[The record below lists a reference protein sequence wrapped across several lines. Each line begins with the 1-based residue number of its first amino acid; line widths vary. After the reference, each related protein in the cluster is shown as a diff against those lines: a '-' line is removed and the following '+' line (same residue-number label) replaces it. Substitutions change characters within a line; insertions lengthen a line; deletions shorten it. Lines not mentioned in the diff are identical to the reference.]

1 MWANNLRILGVV
13 LGTLALY
20 TLIANKIP
28 QVQSEVPQ
36 ALTLGANVTPEQLV
50 SAGDQLYHG
59 AGGCTACHGLGTR
72 APNLL
77 TDEKGQG
84 PIGARCGKRE
94 AGKDCKAYLHESLE
108 SPRAYV
114 VAGYEPIMP
123 EMGRILSPQQLW
135 ALVAFLESNGGTV
148 DVSASDIPAASGP
161 AASRANS
168 GAAGAPTAAGIA
180 SGSTTSTPST
190 SSTPSAGIAGGST
203 DPMTII
209 RGAGCTGCHK
219 INGEGGAIGPDLT
232 HVGSRLSAN
241 LIRESILLP
250 DAKVAKGFEKFKG
263 IMPKT
268 FGNQLTAAQFEA
280 LVQFLSGHK

>member
-1 MWANNLRILGVV
+1 MWAINLRIIGIVLGV
-13 LGTLALY
+13 LALY

-28 QVQSEVPQ
+28 QVQSEVPK
-36 ALTLGANVTPEQLV
+36 ALNLSSNVTPEQLV
-50 SAGDQLYHG
+50 SAGDQLFHG

-94 AGKDCKAYLHESLE
+94 PGKDCKAYLYESLT

-148 DVSASDIPAASGP
+148 EVSAAEIPAARAAP
-161 AASRANS
+161 AR
-168 GAAGAPTAAGIA
+168 GGAGAPGGAKAAGD
-180 SGSTTSTPST
+180 
-190 SSTPSAGIAGGST
+190 AGG
-203 DPMTII
+203 
-209 RGAGCTGCHK
+209 G
-219 INGEGGAIGPDLT
+219 
-232 HVGSRLSAN
+232 
-241 LIRESILLP
+241 
-250 DAKVAKGFEKFKG
+250 
-263 IMPKT
+263 
-268 FGNQLTAAQFEA
+268 
-280 LVQFLSGHK
+280 

>member
-1 MWANNLRILGVV
+1 MWGTNLRIIGVV

-28 QVQSEVPQ
+28 QVQSEVPK
-36 ALTLGANVTPEQLV
+36 ALSLGANVTPEQLV

-84 PIGARCGKRE
+84 PIGVRCAKRE
-94 AGKDCKAYLHESLE
+94 AGKDCKAYIYESLT
-108 SPRAYV
+108 SPKAYV
-114 VAGYEPIMP
+114 VQGYEPIMP

-135 ALVAFLESNGGTV
+135 ALVAFLESNGGAV
-148 DVSASDIPAASGP
+148 DVKASDIPP
-161 AASRANS
+161 AAAAP
-168 GAAGAPTAAGIA
+168 AAGGAGGSGSSGGIA
-180 SGSTTSTPST
+180 N
-190 SSTPSAGIAGGST
+190 GST
-203 DPMTII
+203 DPMAII

-232 HVGSRLSAN
+232 HVGGRLSAN

-250 DAKVAKGFEKFKG
+250 DAKTAKGFEKFKG
-263 IMPKT
+263 VMPKT
-268 FGNQLTAAQFEA
+268 FGHQLTGEQLEA
-280 LVQFLSGHK
+280 LVQFLASHK

>member
-1 MWANNLRILGVV
+1 MWAINLRIFGVV

-28 QVQSEVPQ
+28 QVQSEVPR
-36 ALTLGANVTPEQLV
+36 ALSLGANATPEQLA

-94 AGKDCKAYLHESLE
+94 PGKDCKAYLYESLTN
-108 SPRAYV
+108 PRAYV
-114 VAGYEPIMP
+114 VSGYEPIMP

-135 ALVAFLESNGGTV
+135 ALVAFLESQGGNV
-148 DVSASDIPAASGP
+148 DVKASDIPAASG
-161 AASRANS
+161 AS
-168 GAAGAPTAAGIA
+168 AAGGTGAPSAA
-180 SGSTTSTPST
+180 TT
-190 SSTPSAGIAGGST
+190 AGIAGGST

-209 RGAGCTGCHK
+209 RGAGCTACHK
-219 INGEGGAIGPDLT
+219 INGEGGAIGPDFT
-232 HVGSRLSAN
+232 HVGTRLSAN

-263 IMPKT
+263 VMPKT
-268 FGNQLTAAQFEA
+268 FGNQLTAAQLEA
-280 LVQFLSGHK
+280 LVQFLASHK

>member
-1 MWANNLRILGVV
+1 MWATNLRIIGVV

-28 QVQSEVPQ
+28 QVQSEVPR
-36 ALTLGANVTPEQLV
+36 ALSLGANVTPEQLV

-94 AGKDCKAYLHESLE
+94 AGKDCKAYLHESLA

-148 DVSASDIPAASGP
+148 DVTASDIPAAT
-161 AASRANS
+161 AASGANS
-168 GAAGAPTAAGIA
+168 GAAESPTA
-180 SGSTTSTPST
+180 
-190 SSTPSAGIAGGST
+190 AGIAGGST
-203 DPMTII
+203 DPMTMI

-232 HVGSRLSAN
+232 HVGARLSAN

-250 DAKVAKGFEKFKG
+250 DAKTAKGYEKFKG
-263 IMPKT
+263 VMPKT
-268 FGNQLTAAQFEA
+268 FGHQFTAEQLEA
-280 LVQFLSGHK
+280 LVQFLAGHK

>member
-28 QVQSEVPQ
+28 QVQSEVPR

-94 AGKDCKAYLHESLE
+94 AGKDCKAYLYESLT

-123 EMGRILSPQQLW
+123 EMGRILSPQQIW
-135 ALVAFLESNGGTV
+135 ALVAFLESNGGAV
-148 DVSASDIPAASGP
+148 DVSASDIPSSA
-161 AASRANS
+161 
-168 GAAGAPTAAGIA
+168 T
-180 SGSTTSTPST
+180 STTST

-219 INGEGGAIGPDLT
+219 IGSEGGAIGPNLT
-232 HVGSRLSAN
+232 HVGSRLSAA
-241 LIRESILLP
+241 LIRECILKP
-250 DAKVAKGFEKFKG
+250 DTRVAKGYEKFVG
-263 IMPKT
+263 IMPKM
-268 FGNQLTAAQFEA
+268 FGNQLTGAQLEA
-280 LVQFLSGHK
+280 LVQFLSSQK

>member
-1 MWANNLRILGVV
+1 MWATNLRIIGVV

-28 QVQSEVPQ
+28 QVQSDVPR

-50 SAGDQLYHG
+50 SAGDELYHG

-84 PIGARCGKRE
+84 PVGARCGKRE
-94 AGKDCKAYLHESLE
+94 PGKDCKAYLYESLAN
-108 SPRAYV
+108 PRAYV
-114 VAGYEPIMP
+114 VPGYEPIMP

-148 DVSASDIPAASGP
+148 DVSASDIPAASGS
-161 AASRANS
+161 AASAASAAS
-168 GAAGAPTAAGIA
+168 GGAAGIA
-180 SGSTTSTPST
+180 N
-190 SSTPSAGIAGGST
+190 GST
-203 DPMTII
+203 DPMAII

-219 INGEGGAIGPDLT
+219 INGEGGAIGPDLN

-241 LIRESILLP
+241 LIRESILTP
-250 DAKVAKGFEKFKG
+250 DAKIAKGFEKFKG

-268 FGNQLTAAQFEA
+268 FGNQLTAAQLEA
-280 LVQFLSGHK
+280 LVQFLASHK

>member
-1 MWANNLRILGVV
+1 MWATNLKIIGIV

-28 QVQSEVPQ
+28 QVQSEVPH
-36 ALTLGANVTPEQLV
+36 ALSLGANVTPEQLV

-94 AGKDCKAYLHESLE
+94 PGKDCKAYIYESLT

-114 VAGYEPIMP
+114 VSGYEPIMP
-123 EMGRILSPQQLW
+123 EMGRTLSPQQLW

-148 DVSASDIPAASGP
+148 DVTASDIPPASGSAAPAASG
-161 AASRANS
+161 
-168 GAAGAPTAAGIA
+168 GGGGAP
-180 SGSTTSTPST
+180 
-190 SSTPSAGIAGGST
+190 GIAGGST

-219 INGEGGAIGPDLT
+219 MNGEGGAIGPDLT

-250 DAKVAKGFEKFKG
+250 DAKTAKGYEKFKG
-263 IMPKT
+263 VMPKM
-268 FGNQLTAAQFEA
+268 FGNQLTAAQLES
-280 LVQFLSGHK
+280 LVEFLSSHK

>member
-1 MWANNLRILGVV
+1 MWATNLRIIGIV

-28 QVQSEVPQ
+28 QVQSEVPH

-50 SAGDQLYHG
+50 TAGDQLYHG

-94 AGKDCKAYLHESLE
+94 SGKDCKAYLYESLT

-114 VAGYEPIMP
+114 VQGYEPIMP
-123 EMGRILSPQQLW
+123 EMGRTLSPQQLW
-135 ALVAFLESNGGTV
+135 ALVAFLESNGGAV
-148 DVSASDIPAASGP
+148 DVSASDIPATAAAP
-161 AASRANS
+161 AVGS
-168 GAAGAPTAAGIA
+168 GAGGAP
-180 SGSTTSTPST
+180 
-190 SSTPSAGIAGGST
+190 GIAGGST

-209 RGAGCTGCHK
+209 RGAGCTACHK

-241 LIRESILLP
+241 LIRESILQP
-250 DAKVAKGFEKFKG
+250 DAKTAKGYEKFKG
-263 IMPKT
+263 VMPKT
-268 FGNQLTAAQFEA
+268 FGHQLTAEQLEA
-280 LVQFLSGHK
+280 LVQFLAGHK

>member
-28 QVQSEVPQ
+28 QVQSEVPH
-36 ALTLGANVTPEQLV
+36 ALTLGSNVTPEQLV
-50 SAGDQLYHG
+50 TAGDELYHG

-94 AGKDCKAYLHESLE
+94 PGKDCKAYLYESLT

-123 EMGRILSPQQLW
+123 EMGRILSPQQIW
-135 ALVAFLESNGGTV
+135 ALVAFLESQGGTV
-148 DVSASDIPAASGP
+148 DVKASDIPPVASAAPG
-161 AASRANS
+161 ANS
-168 GAAGAPTAAGIA
+168 GAAAAP
-180 SGSTTSTPST
+180 
-190 SSTPSAGIAGGST
+190 GIAGGST

-219 INGEGGAIGPDLT
+219 IGSEGGAIGPNLT
-232 HVGSRLSAN
+232 HVGSRLSAA
-241 LIRESILLP
+241 LIRECILKP
-250 DAKVAKGFEKFKG
+250 DTRVAKGYEKFVG
-263 IMPKT
+263 IMPKM
-268 FGNQLTAAQFEA
+268 FGNQLTGAQLEA
-280 LVQFLSGHK
+280 LVQFLSSQK

>member
-1 MWANNLRILGVV
+1 MWAINLRIIGVV

-28 QVQSEVPQ
+28 QVQSEVPH
-36 ALTLGANVTPEQLV
+36 ALSLGANVTPEQLTN
-50 SAGDQLYHG
+50 AGDQLYHG

-77 TDEKGQG
+77 TDEKGAG

-94 AGKDCKAYLHESLE
+94 AGKDCKAYIYESLTN
-108 SPRAYV
+108 PRAFV
-114 VAGYEPIMP
+114 VTGYEPIMP
-123 EMGRILSPQQLW
+123 EMGRILSQQQIW

-148 DVSASDIPAASGP
+148 DVTASDIPAS
-161 AASRANS
+161 
-168 GAAGAPTAAGIA
+168 
-180 SGSTTSTPST
+180 STTSTTST
-190 SSTPSAGIAGGST
+190 ASTASAGIAGGST
-203 DPMTII
+203 DPMTMI

-219 INGEGGAIGPDLT
+219 INGEGGAIGPDLS

-250 DAKVAKGFEKFKG
+250 DAKTAKGFEKFKG
-263 IMPKT
+263 VMPKT
-268 FGNQLTAAQFEA
+268 FGHQFTGEQLEA
-280 LVQFLSGHK
+280 LVQFLAAHK

>member
-1 MWANNLRILGVV
+1 MWSTNLRIIGVV

-28 QVQSEVPQ
+28 QVQSEVPH
-36 ALTLGANVTPEQLV
+36 ALSLGANVTPEQLV
-50 SAGDQLYHG
+50 SAGDQLFHG

-77 TDEKGQG
+77 TDEKGLG

-94 AGKDCKAYLHESLE
+94 AGKDCKAYLYESLE

-148 DVSASDIPAASGP
+148 DVSASDIPP
-161 AASRANS
+161 AASAAPAAVGG
-168 GAAGAPTAAGIA
+168 GAAEAPRA
-180 SGSTTSTPST
+180 
-190 SSTPSAGIAGGST
+190 AGIAGGNT
-203 DPMTII
+203 DPMTIV
-209 RGAGCTGCHK
+209 RSAGCTGCHK
-219 INGEGGAIGPDLT
+219 VGTEGGAIGPNLT
-232 HVGSRLSAN
+232 HVGSRLSAV
-241 LIRESILLP
+241 LIRECILKP
-250 DAKVAKGFEKFKG
+250 DTRVAKGFEKFVG
-263 IMPKT
+263 VMPKM
-268 FGNQLTAAQFEA
+268 FGNQLTGAQLEA
-280 LVQFLSGHK
+280 LVQFLSSQK

>member
-1 MWANNLRILGVV
+1 MWATNLRIIGVV

-28 QVQSEVPQ
+28 QVQSEVPH
-36 ALTLGANVTPEQLV
+36 ALTLGANVTAEQLV
-50 SAGDQLYHG
+50 TAGDQLYHG

-94 AGKDCKAYLHESLE
+94 AGKDCKGYIYESLT

-114 VAGYEPIMP
+114 VQGYEPIMP
-123 EMGRILSPQQLW
+123 EMGRILSPQQIW

-148 DVSASDIPAASGP
+148 DVTGSDIPPASGP
-161 AASRANS
+161 ASS
-168 GAAGAPTAAGIA
+168 GAPPASSGGGGRIA
-180 SGSTTSTPST
+180 N
-190 SSTPSAGIAGGST
+190 GST

-209 RGAGCTGCHK
+209 RSAGCTGCHK
-219 INGEGGAIGPDLT
+219 IGAEGGAIGPNLT
-232 HVGSRLSAN
+232 HVGSRFSSA
-241 LIRESILLP
+241 LIRECILKP
-250 DAKVAKGFEKFKG
+250 DTRVAKGYEKFVG
-263 IMPKT
+263 VMPKM
-268 FGNQLTAAQFEA
+268 FGNQLTGAQLEA
-280 LVQFLSGHK
+280 LVQFLSSQK

>member
-1 MWANNLRILGVV
+1 MWANNLRIIAVV

-28 QVQSEVPQ
+28 QVQSEVPH
-36 ALTLGANVTPEQLV
+36 ALTLGANVTPEQLTA
-50 SAGDQLYHG
+50 AGDQLYHG

-94 AGKDCKAYLHESLE
+94 TGKDCKAYLYESLT
-108 SPRAYV
+108 SPRAFV
-114 VAGYEPIMP
+114 VPGYEPIMP
-123 EMGRILSPQQLW
+123 EMGRILSPQQIW

-148 DVSASDIPAASGP
+148 DVTGSDIPAAS
-161 AASRANS
+161 AAPGANS

-180 SGSTTSTPST
+180 N
-190 SSTPSAGIAGGST
+190 GST
-203 DPMTII
+203 DPMAII

-219 INGEGGAIGPDLT
+219 IGDEGGAIGPNLT
-232 HVGSRLSAN
+232 HLGSRLSSA
-241 LIRESILLP
+241 LIRECILRP
-250 DAKVAKGFEKFKG
+250 DTRVAKGYEKFVG
-263 IMPKT
+263 IMPKI
-268 FGNQLTAAQFEA
+268 FGNQLTGAQLEA
-280 LVQFLSGHK
+280 LVQFLASRK

>member
-1 MWANNLRILGVV
+1 MWAINLRIIGVV

-28 QVQSEVPQ
+28 QVQSEVPH
-36 ALTLGANVTPEQLV
+36 ALTLGANVTPEQLT

-84 PIGARCGKRE
+84 PVGARCGKRE
-94 AGKDCKAYLHESLE
+94 AGKDCKAYLYESLT

-123 EMGRILSPQQLW
+123 EMGRILSPQQIW

-148 DVSASDIPAASGP
+148 DVTASDIPAASAAGGP
-161 AASRANS
+161 GAP
-168 GAAGAPTAAGIA
+168 GAATA
-180 SGSTTSTPST
+180 
-190 SSTPSAGIAGGST
+190 AGIAGGST
-203 DPMTII
+203 DPMTMV

-250 DAKVAKGFEKFKG
+250 DAKTAKGYEKFKG
-263 IMPKT
+263 VMPKT
-268 FGNQLTAAQFEA
+268 FGHQFTAEQLEA
-280 LVQFLSGHK
+280 LVQFLAGHK

>member
-1 MWANNLRILGVV
+1 MWATNLRIIGVV

-28 QVQSEVPQ
+28 QVQSDVPR

-50 SAGDQLYHG
+50 SAGDELYHG

-84 PIGARCGKRE
+84 PVGARCGKRE
-94 AGKDCKAYLHESLE
+94 PGKDCKAYLHEALAN
-108 SPRAYV
+108 PRAYV
-114 VAGYEPIMP
+114 VPGYEPIMP

-148 DVSASDIPAASGP
+148 DVSASDIPAASAASAAPAAP
-161 AASRANS
+161 AAS
-168 GAAGAPTAAGIA
+168 GGAAGIA
-180 SGSTTSTPST
+180 NGSTE
-190 SSTPSAGIAGGST
+190 
-203 DPMTII
+203 PMAII

-219 INGEGGAIGPDLT
+219 INGEGGAIGPDLN

-241 LIRESILLP
+241 LIRESILTP
-250 DAKVAKGFEKFKG
+250 DAKIAKGFEKFKG

-268 FGNQLTAAQFEA
+268 FGNQLTAAQLEA
-280 LVQFLSGHK
+280 LVQFLASHK

>member
-28 QVQSEVPQ
+28 QVQSEVPR
-36 ALTLGANVTPEQLV
+36 ALSLGANVTAEQLV

-94 AGKDCKAYLHESLE
+94 AGKDCNAYLHESLA

-148 DVSASDIPAASGP
+148 DVSASDIPAATAVSG
-161 AASRANS
+161 ANS
-168 GAAGAPTAAGIA
+168 GAAGAPPA
-180 SGSTTSTPST
+180 
-190 SSTPSAGIAGGST
+190 AGIAGGST
-203 DPMTII
+203 DPMTMI

-232 HVGSRLSAN
+232 HVGARLSAN

-250 DAKVAKGFEKFKG
+250 DAKTAKGYEKFKG
-263 IMPKT
+263 VMPKT
-268 FGNQLTAAQFEA
+268 FGHQFTAEQLEA
-280 LVQFLSGHK
+280 LVQFLAGHK